1 MKSMIKEKLSLCMQ
15 RAFMAVGVIASL
27 GFLTACEDFFEQE
40 SEYVI
45 YDGDNALDNAAD
57 TVYSVIGI
65 INKMQAIADRTILLG
80 EVRGD
85 LVDVTE
91 ATNADLRDVAMFSID
106 SDNKYNNP
114 RDYYAVIN
122 NCNYFIANV
131 DTALKNNRNESIFL
145 REYAAVK
152 GFRAWTYL
160 QLVLNYGE
168 IPFITTPITTKDQ
181 ADQQY
186 ERKDLNGVCS
196 WLLQDLQ
203 GLEQV
208 TTPYYGDVRGND
220 SRLFYFPIRLLQAEL
235 SLWLKDYRGAALK
248 YYEYLTNRNGM
259 NSTTPVTSSHYTWAE
274 IADWNTYIYSSIP
287 YTSEAY
293 GNELITMIPGDSIPA
308 EGVFLELRGLFN
320 TYSVVG
326 NERVYNGPY
335 QLTPSKGLVELSE
348 SQQHCVIG
356 KANATSGYR
365 DTLYAPAGLP
375 QNASGDLRYSNYV
388 TSSQGV
394 EGNEQI
400 TTQNISKFGTRNG
413 NVHIYRRTLVYLRMA
428 EALNRAGY
436 PHFAYQILAT
446 GVNDEVIEEE
456 VMPHYSKADSIWLS
470 QFSFPNLR
478 YKLVTSETFAKAGA
492 FDGNTIGIHS
502 RGSGYTPANKF
513 YQMPMPSEP
522 LESPEDTINFQIE
535 AVEDLIVDEAA
546 LEFALEGIRFYD
558 LMRVALRRDDP
569 TYLAEKVYGRKGETE
584 ISNKSGITVDLTD
597 PKNWYLNWNGQIG
610 YGQ

>member
-1 MKSMIKEKLSLCMQ
+1 M
-15 RAFMAVGVIASL
+15 
-27 GFLTACEDFFEQE
+27 
-40 SEYVI
+40 
-45 YDGDNALDNAAD
+45 
-57 TVYSVIGI
+57 
-65 INKMQAIADRTILLG
+65 
-80 EVRGD
+80 
-85 LVDVTE
+85 
-91 ATNADLRDVAMFSID
+91 
-106 SDNKYNNP
+106 
-114 RDYYAVIN
+114 
-122 NCNYFIANV
+122 
-131 DTALKNNRNESIFL
+131 
-145 REYAAVK
+145 
-152 GFRAWTYL
+152 
-160 QLVLNYGE
+160 
-168 IPFITTPITTKDQ
+168 
-181 ADQQY
+181 
-186 ERKDLNGVCS
+186 
-196 WLLQDLQ
+196 
-203 GLEQV
+203 
-208 TTPYYGDVRGND
+208 
-220 SRLFYFPIRLLQAEL
+220 
-235 SLWLKDYRGAALK
+235 
-248 YYEYLTNRNGM
+248 
-259 NSTTPVTSSHYTWAE
+259 
-274 IADWNTYIYSSIP
+274 
-287 YTSEAY
+287 
-293 GNELITMIPGDSIPA
+293 
-308 EGVFLELRGLFN
+308 
-320 TYSVVG
+320 
-326 NERVYNGPY
+326 
-335 QLTPSKGLVELSE
+335 
-348 SQQHCVIG
+348 
-356 KANATSGYR
+356 
-365 DTLYAPAGLP
+365 
-375 QNASGDLRYSNYV
+375 RYSNYV
-388 TSSQGV
+388 TSSQVV

-492 FDGNTIGIHS
+492 LDGNTIGIHS